1 MRVAAVLVACAVVGC
16 AAPRAGA
23 PTVVVPP
30 RGAEA
35 AGDPSRGGTERGDVE
50 LGLGAVV
57 EAAAGVLVAVGG
69 YQAARGIGIRRYCED
84 PASYDDKDRPL
95 RCTGLLGGDPFVAAI
110 VSSSLAFAFSVPVAV
125 AGGFLLRRGVL
136 TRRAWLKAQG
146 AKNMSVRPWT
156 NGQNAAG
163 LSLGLRF

>member
-57 EAAAGVLVAVGG
+57 EMVAGSLVAFGA
-69 YQAARGIGIRRYCED
+69 YQAARGVGVRRYCDD
-84 PASYDDKDRPL
+84 PASFDDKDRPL
-95 RCTGLLGGDPFVAAI
+95 RCTGLLGGDPFVASI
-110 VSSSLAFAFSVPVAV
+110 VSSSLAFAFSVPIAV
-125 AGGFLLRRGVL
+125 AGGLLLRRGL
-136 TRRAWLKAQG
+136 LARRAWRKAQVP
-146 AKNMSVRPWT
+146 KTLSLEPWT
-156 NGQNAAG
+156 NGQRGAG
-163 LSLGLRF
+163 LSLGWRF

>member
-1 MRVAAVLVACAVVGC
+1 MRVGAEVLLACAVGC
-16 AAPRAGA
+16 AAPRAGG

-30 RGAEA
+30 RGGEA
-35 AGDPSRGGTERGDVE
+35 AGELSRAGKDRGDVE

-57 EAAAGVLVAVGG
+57 EAVAGVLVAVGG
-69 YQAARGIGIRRYCED
+69 YQAARGVEVRRYCED

-136 TRRAWLKAQG
+136 TRRAWLKTQG